1 MKKMTER
8 KEAWFRI
15 LVGIVSGIILHIWKI
30 LIGMLA
36 IVNWFIVVFTGKRNR
51 ELADFSEYWNTE
63 LYKYCRYL
71 TFVSNERPF
80 PFTPMERM
88 SKFKKN

>member
-1 MKKMTER
+1 MKKFSER

-15 LVGIVSGIILHIWKI
+15 LVAIVSGIVIYFWRI
-30 LIGMLA
+30 LIGVLA
-36 IVNWFIVVFTGKRNR
+36 IVNWLIVVFSGKRNQGIA
-51 ELADFSEYWNTE
+51 EFSEYFNTE
-63 LYKYCRYL
+63 LYRFTRYL

-80 PFTPMERM
+80 PFTEMQRI